1 MPEVMRSLA
10 FLVDHLALRAEGQA
24 MDRDGR
30 ARRLGLPRALL
41 ANTGKSESP
50 RHRLLLKL
58 LHAANWRAIMT
69 SRGNLIPAGY
79 PGATPYLTLRDAAA
93 AIDFY
98 CQVFGASETMRVA
111 ITAQQLGSSGQRAAV

>member
-1 MPEVMRSLA
+1 
-10 FLVDHLALRAEGQA
+10 
-24 MDRDGR
+24 
-30 ARRLGLPRALL
+30 
-41 ANTGKSESP
+41 
-50 RHRLLLKL
+50 
-58 LHAANWRAIMT
+58 MT